1 VFRVSKAD
9 VACLA
14 ILFCV
19 DLSVYAMLSNK
30 HPTSPGP
37 ASSAALDYAE
47 HVAQIVLP
55 APASSPPAD
64 HATTNAPAAA
74 ENDPFAPHG
83 TFWQHHYGNYVV
95 ITVRDPSEPFD
106 SILQI
111 FKAGT
116 LVYTTNS
123 HTFFDPEEK
132 DPEADYSSPQPPR
145 PYANIT
151 GNGIPNLVVTEYS
164 GGAHCCSIYHIFELG
179 DEFREVATIDAADG
193 GAIFTNLTANGT
205 AAIQMSDWSY
215 AYEFT
220 SFAGSFAPDI
230 ILRYTDDKYQIAP
243 ELMFTE
249 PPTDEEY
256 AKLVQEVRDAYA
268 TPAEGETEVQS
279 PGVWGSDATLSDIS
293 HMTFCQRPSMAVEV
307 HLLSFYPF

>member
-1 VFRVSKAD
+1 MR
-9 VACLA
+9 
-14 ILFCV
+14 
-19 DLSVYAMLSNK
+19 SV
-30 HPTSPGP
+30 
-37 ASSAALDYAE
+37 
-47 HVAQIVLP
+47 II
-55 APASSPPAD
+55 
-64 HATTNAPAAA
+64 

-230 ILRYTDDKYQIAP
+230 ILRWIA
-243 ELMFTE
+243 
-249 PPTDEEY
+249 
-256 AKLVQEVRDAYA
+256 VG
-268 TPAEGETEVQS
+268 GENSETGADCV
-279 PGVWGSDATLSDIS
+279 ATLARVPVGVVSGAGLSGAIPGGMHGRRCIS
-293 HMTFCQRPSMAVEV
+293 ERRALEQYGPV
-307 HLLSFYPF
+307 